1 MGAVDGRAD
10 LVHGGLGRFTALLG
24 LAAGTQAAQ
33 AELDVALRAAALQGL
48 RDQGEIKAGQKVL
61 INGASGGVGTFAVQL
76 AKHFGAEVTG
86 VCSTR
91 NVELVRSL
99 GADRVIDYTRADFT
113 AGDEHYDLILD
124 NVSNR
129 RLSELRRVLE
139 PTGRLVVIGAG
150 KGDWIGSIMPAI
162 RTSLVAPFVDQKMG
176 FFIARLDPADL
187 KLVGDLMQAGK
198 VAAVIDRRYAFEE
211 AAQAMEY
218 LETGRARGKVIVNVL
233 QQQEAR
239 P

>member
-1 MGAVDGRAD
+1 MTHGSPIPDAFAERARPGA
-10 LVHGGLGRFTALLG
+10 LVGGLALW
-24 LAAGTQAAQ
+24 LAVTV
-33 AELDVALRAAALQGL
+33 VA
-48 RDQGEIKAGQKVL
+48 
-61 INGASGGVGTFAVQL
+61 S
-76 AKHFGAEVTG
+76 
-86 VCSTR
+86 
-91 NVELVRSL
+91 
-99 GADRVIDYTRADFT
+99 
-113 AGDEHYDLILD
+113 
-124 NVSNR
+124 
-129 RLSELRRVLE
+129 
-139 PTGRLVVIGAG
+139 
-150 KGDWIGSIMPAI
+150 
-162 RTSLVAPFVDQKMG
+162 SLVAPFVDQKMG